1 MRFISIP
8 PKHTQS
14 DELVTTNLQNDQNP
28 SCDSGLSVTSANT
41 PPAVCRALNFD
52 SVMEKATSEPDTEP
66 KVSNL

>member
-14 DELVTTNLQNDQNP
+14 DELVTMNLRQNNP
-28 SCDSGLSVTSANT
+28 CCDSGLSVTSVNT

-52 SVMEKATSEPDTEP
+52 SVIEKATSEPDAEP